1 METPKILL
9 FFANDE
15 TAYLRNLKEENTL
28 VYNAL
33 AELDDSGTISVFREE
48 SATINEITSA
58 LGRRYNREKTVIF
71 HYAGHAGNT
80 MLKLEDQTGHAEGL
94 ANLLGLLSNLQLV
107 FLNGCSTKGQVEQLL
122 KENIPAVIATSVAID
137 DQTATEFA
145 SDFYKSLAGGATIQ
159 ASFEYAS
166 GVVRFK
172 KSFEKP
178 IIQPV
183 SRGVVTRDIL
193 YDNLEDLTNEFPWG
207 LYYDKSKTKVL
218 DYKLPSQIILPKKEQ
233 ASKKGHVQYNIPT
246 KMQQLIET
254 ECLVRIAF
262 DKDMLTEELESD
274 ENAQYRNVKLSDR
287 MQVKI
292 IDPAPVSDP
301 AFEIRST
308 SESMQIVDL
317 DEFTEWS
324 FFIKPKKLGKHK
336 LQLKINVIR
345 KIDGEQT
352 TKEKTLR
359 EDVFITAEA
368 IEIGELS
375 SSFKKDKE
383 AMYFPIPI
391 SMYKHSKKDDFT
403 KDAKEGNKAPKKDN
417 SATASSKVSFFK
429 SAAMKVAASI
439 ILVVGILF
447 FYLNKPLATNNPI
460 SSTLPTDKPEPP
472 INPKPIEPEPP
483 INPKPIEPEPPVN
496 PKPVEPEP
504 SVNLKSEHII
514 DTRNNQK
521 YQYPYSKFGNHFW
534 MTINLNYE
542 AKNSVYYDNNKTES
556 EKYGRLYTWE
566 TAKVACPKG
575 WHLPTDMEWKALF
588 KSIGGGYYDSNL
600 DKSKV
605 YGARFAQIFD

>member
-193 YDNLEDLTNEFPWG
+193 FDNLEDLTNEFPWG
-207 LYYDKSKTKVL
+207 LYYNKSNTKIL

-292 IDPAPVSDP
+292 IDPAPDSDP

-368 IEIGELS
+368 IEIAELS

-439 ILVVGILF
+439 ILVVGSLF
-447 FYLNKPLATNNPI
+447 LY
-460 SSTLPTDKPEPP
+460 
-472 INPKPIEPEPP
+472 
-483 INPKPIEPEPPVN
+483 
-496 PKPVEPEP
+496 
-504 SVNLKSEHII
+504 
-514 DTRNNQK
+514 
-521 YQYPYSKFGNHFW
+521 YYYPQTTK
-534 MTINLNYE
+534 E
-542 AKNSVYYDNNKTES
+542 
-556 EKYGRLYTWE
+556 R
-566 TAKVACPKG
+566 
-575 WHLPTDMEWKALF
+575 
-588 KSIGGGYYDSNL
+588 
-600 DKSKV
+600 
-605 YGARFAQIFD
+605 